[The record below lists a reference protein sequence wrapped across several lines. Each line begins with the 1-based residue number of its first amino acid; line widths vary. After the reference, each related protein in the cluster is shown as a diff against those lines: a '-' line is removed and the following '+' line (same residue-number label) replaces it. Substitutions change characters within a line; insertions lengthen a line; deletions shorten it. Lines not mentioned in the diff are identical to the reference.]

1 MDIDRITL
9 NLRLNINL
17 KKKIKIAVVG
27 IGLMGSQHLQAV
39 NLSKKAKLHSIVDL
53 KIKSEV
59 HAKKFKVPFYN
70 SSKHLLKNN
79 KPDAVIV
86 ATPNQFHEKHTISF
100 LNAKIPVLLEKPIS
114 DNIKKAEKIIKSSKK
129 NKTHLLI
136 GYHRR
141 HNSIV
146 TSVKQKI
153 DSGKFGKIVAGNVM
167 CWLYKN
173 KDWYKE
179 KWRIKKGGGPL
190 GINLVHDIDL
200 ICYLLGPV
208 QSVQSATSNLIRK
221 YEVEDTAV
229 VNFIFK
235 SGALC
240 TLSVSDTIVG
250 PWSYELTAGENPA
263 YPVTNQSAYYIG
275 GTKGSIQFPNLK
287 HWYNKGER
295 SWWKPMYHKD
305 MNIRLSRF
313 TLINQINHL
322 CDVVSGKA
330 KPKVTGEDGL
340 QSLKIFD
347 AIIKSSKS
355 GKKISIK

>member
-1 MDIDRITL
+1 M
-9 NLRLNINL
+9 
-17 KKKIKIAVVG
+17 KKIKIALLGV
-27 IGLMGSQHLQAV
+27 GLMGRQHLKAIYS
-39 NLSKKAKLHSIVDL
+39 SKKATLHSIID
-53 KIKSEV
+53 INPRS
-59 HAKKFKVPFYN
+59 KKFADKYKVPFYN
-70 SSKHLLKNN
+70 DSFNLLKNY
-79 KPDAVIV
+79 KPDAAIV
-86 ATPNQFHEKHTISF
+86 ATPNQFHEKHTINL
-100 LNAKIPVLLEKPIS
+100 LNNKIPVLLEKPIS
-114 DNIKKAEKIIKSSKK
+114 DNLAKAKRIIKNSKK

-141 HNSIV
+141 HNTIV
-146 TSVKQKI
+146 SKVKKKI
-153 DSGKFGKIVAGNVM
+153 LKGQLGKIVAANVM

-179 KWRIKKGGGPL
+179 KWRIRKGGGPL

-208 QSVQSATSNLIRK
+208 KYVQASTSNQIRK
-221 YEVEDTAV
+221 YEVEDTAI
-229 VNFIFK
+229 VNFTFR

-340 QSLKIFD
+340 LSLKIFD

-355 GKKISIK
+355 GKKIIIK

>member
-1 MDIDRITL
+1 MK
-9 NLRLNINL
+9 N
-17 KKKIKIAVVG
+17 KIKIAVVG
-27 IGLMGSQHLQAV
+27 IGLMGSQHLKALSV
-39 NLSKKAKLHSIVDL
+39 SKKAKLHSIVDVN
-53 KIKSEV
+53 KNSVI
-59 HAKKFKVPFYN
+59 HAKKFKVPFYR
-70 SSKHLLKNN
+70 SSTELLNNN

-114 DNIKKAEKIIKSSKK
+114 DNISKAKKIIQSSKK

-146 TSVKQKI
+146 TKVKKQI
-153 DSGKFGKIVAGNVM
+153 DSGNLGKIVAANVM

-200 ICYLLGPV
+200 ICYLLGPITHV
-208 QSVQSATSNLIRK
+208 QATTSNKIRK
-221 YEVEDTAV
+221 YEVEDTAI
-229 VNFIFK
+229 VNFTFR
-235 SGALC
+235 SGTLC
-240 TLSVSDTIVG
+240 TLSVSDTIVA
-250 PWSYELTAGENPA
+250 PYSYELTAGENPA
-263 YPVTNQSAYYIG
+263 YPITNQSAYFIG

-287 HWYNKGER
+287 HWYNRGER
-295 SWWKPMYHKD
+295 SWWKPIYHKD
-305 MNIRLSRF
+305 FNIRLSRF
-313 TLINQINHL
+313 TLINQIDHL
-322 CDVVSGKA
+322 CDVVTGKA
-330 KPKVTGEDGL
+330 KPKVSGNDGL

-347 AIIKSSKS
+347 AILRSTKT
-355 GKKISIK
+355 GKKIRVN

>member
-1 MDIDRITL
+1 M
-9 NLRLNINL
+9 
-17 KKKIKIAVVG
+17 KKIKIAVLGV
-27 IGLMGSQHLQAV
+27 GLMGKQHLIAI
-39 NLSKKAKLHSIVDL
+39 KKSNRASLHSIIDIN
-53 KIKSEV
+53 KTSIKF
-59 HAKKFKVPFYN
+59 AKQYRVPFYTN
-70 SSKHLLKNN
+70 SKAILGAD

-86 ATPNQFHEKHTISF
+86 ATPNQFHEKHTIKL
-100 LNAKIPVLLEKPIS
+100 LNNKIPVLLEKPIS
-114 DNIKKAEKIIKSSKK
+114 NNIQKAKKIINSSIK

-146 TSVKQKI
+146 TIVKKRI
-153 DSGKFGKIVAGNVM
+153 DSGKLGKVVTANVM

-179 KWRIKKGGGPL
+179 KWRTRKGGGPL

-208 QSVQSATSNLIRK
+208 KFVQAATSNKIRK
-221 YEVEDTAV
+221 LKVEDTAV

-235 SGALC
+235 SGVLC
-240 TLSVSDTIVG
+240 TLSVSDTIVA

-263 YPVTNQSAYYIG
+263 YPITNQSSYYLG

-295 SWWKPMYHKD
+295 SWWRPIYHSD
-305 MNIRLSRF
+305 MNIKLSQF
-313 TLINQINHL
+313 TLVNQINHF
-322 CDVVSGKA
+322 CNVVNGKT
-330 KPKVTGEDGL
+330 KPKVSGMDGL

-347 AIIKSSKS
+347 AIIKSSKT
-355 GKKISIK
+355 GKKIEIK

>member
-53 KIKSEV
+53 NIKSEV

-208 QSVQSATSNLIRK
+208 QSVQSTTSNLIRK

>member
-1 MDIDRITL
+1 M
-9 NLRLNINL
+9 

-27 IGLMGSQHLQAV
+27 IGLMGSQHLKAV

-53 KIKSEV
+53 NKKSEV
-59 HAKKFKVPFYN
+59 HAKKFKVPFYS

-86 ATPNQFHEKHTISF
+86 ATPNQFHEKHTTSF

-153 DSGKFGKIVAGNVM
+153 DSGKLGKIVAGNVM

-208 QSVQSATSNLIRK
+208 QSVQSSTSNLIRK

-322 CDVVSGKA
+322 CDVVTGKA